1 ATQGIDTLL
10 NKSSNTQNTTASDMS
25 TSENDLKLP
34 KHAVDLKESSL
45 GSTPAVPGNSGPAT
59 QGIDTLLNKSSNTQN
74 TIASGISTSG
84 NDLNAAISPT
94 LLNNVSFENK
104 IRTDISNQPI
114 SNNVSTTNYQINTSL
129 YQSGWNEAFNQRVIF
144 MTHNNINSASISIN
158 PENLGPIQ
166 VQLQMDANQQ
176 TSIHF
181 IANNPEVRQ
190 IITDSIQQLGA
201 IFDQSGIQLGQT
213 SVSSQSRNP
222 EGKEQKTPYQSLN
235 DMTQT
240 TDADTDTSSNI
251 STITRQGLIN
261 TSV

>member
-1 ATQGIDTLL
+1 
-10 NKSSNTQNTTASDMS
+10 M
-25 TSENDLKLP
+25 
-34 KHAVDLKESSL
+34 
-45 GSTPAVPGNSGPAT
+45 
-59 QGIDTLLNKSSNTQN
+59 
-74 TIASGISTSG
+74 
-84 NDLNAAISPT
+84 NAAISPT